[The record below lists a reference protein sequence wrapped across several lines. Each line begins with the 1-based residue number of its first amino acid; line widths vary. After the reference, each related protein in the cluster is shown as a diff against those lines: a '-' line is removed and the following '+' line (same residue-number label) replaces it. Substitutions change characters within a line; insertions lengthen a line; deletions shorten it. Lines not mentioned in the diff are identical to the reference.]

1 MGKCNVNPSKIDLKM
16 GECDFDARQT
26 HLFLHLGQENT
37 RSNQVNLYQ
46 SHIQPGMDLIFV
58 RMA

>member
-1 MGKCNVNPSKIDLKM
+1 M